1 MLGTLDL
8 ISARRKEMLIDV
20 ELNQLLDVDI
30 EIDGMIKTV
39 TEKAIII
46 RIEQE
51 FKQKE
56 EMMREDRRV
65 LDWSSSSGE
74 NFQSDGRKSV
84 AKSIKTKKDEN
95 SNVVSARNQRVYSN
109 GAINIVDMQIQ
120 QNGCDDKG
128 GK

>member
-74 NFQSDGRKSV
+74 NF
-84 AKSIKTKKDEN
+84 
-95 SNVVSARNQRVYSN
+95 
-109 GAINIVDMQIQ
+109 
-120 QNGCDDKG
+120 
-128 GK
+128 